1 MFGSKAFLTA
11 LVFLHVVQFSEGKTW
26 WKRYAGYCNAAS
38 SNCGAGCNV
47 DSDCPGGACWA
58 DMDDCSTSGYCNAAS
73 SNCGAGCNIQS
84 DCPGGDCWANHD
96 DCGTSSGYCNA
107 ASSNCGAGCST
118 DGECPGGAC
127 WANHDDCGT
136 SSGYCNAASSN
147 CGAGCSTDGECPG
160 GACWANHDDCGT
172 SSGYCNAAS
181 SNCGAGCN
189 TASDCPGGD
198 CWKNMDDCGGTP
210 TGDHL
215 VGTYLGML
223 PGGISAPPLSSV
235 PSEVNYLLLG
245 FAEDPSQTG
254 NFEAFSMW
262 VSMGIT
268 YDSITSDKAANPGRK
283 YMISIGGSADS
294 GGTFG
299 IAGGMS
305 VSQWVDNADNS
316 ISSIVNSYNADGV
329 DIQVSIF

>member
-1 MFGSKAFLTA
+1 MFGSKALLTA
-11 LVFLHVVQFSEGKTW
+11 LVLLHVVQFSEGKTW

-47 DSDCPGGACWA
+47 DLDCPGGACWA

-84 DCPGGDCWANHD
+84 DCPGGDCLANQ
-96 DCGTSSGYCNA
+96 
-107 ASSNCGAGCST
+107 
-118 DGECPGGAC
+118 
-127 WANHDDCGT
+127 
-136 SSGYCNAASSN
+136 
-147 CGAGCSTDGECPG
+147 
-160 GACWANHDDCGT
+160 DDCGT

-189 TASDCPGGD
+189 TANDCPGGD

-210 TGDHL
+210 TGDHI

-235 PSEVNYLLLG
+235 PSEVNYMLLG
-245 FAEDPSQTG
+245 FAEDPSHTG

-316 ISSIVNSYNADGV
+316 ISSIVYSYNADGV

>member
-11 LVFLHVVQFSEGKTW
+11 LVLLHVVQFSEGKTW

-58 DMDDCSTSGYCNAAS
+58 E
-73 SNCGAGCNIQS
+73 I
-84 DCPGGDCWANHD
+84 D
-96 DCGTSSGYCNA
+96 DCGT
-107 ASSNCGAGCST
+107 
-118 DGECPGGAC
+118 
-127 WANHDDCGT
+127 
-136 SSGYCNAASSN
+136 
-147 CGAGCSTDGECPG
+147 
-160 GACWANHDDCGT
+160 
-172 SSGYCNAAS
+172 SGYCNAAS

-189 TASDCPGGD
+189 TANDCPGGD
-198 CWKNMDDCGGTP
+198 CWKNMDDCDDTP
-210 TGDHL
+210 TGDHI
-215 VGTYLGML
+215 VGTYLGAL
-223 PGGISAPPLSSV
+223 PGGIPAPLLSSV
-235 PSEVNYLLLG
+235 PSEVNYMLLG
-245 FAEDPSQTG
+245 FAKDPSQMG
-254 NFEAFSMW
+254 DFEEFSMW

-283 YMISIGGSADS
+283 YLISIGGAADW

-316 ISSIVNSYNADGV
+316 ISNIVYSYNADGV
-329 DIQVSIF
+329 DIQVSTF

>member
-11 LVFLHVVQFSEGKTW
+11 LVLLQVVQFSEGKTW

-58 DMDDCSTSGYCNAAS
+58 EKDDCGTTGYCNAAS
-73 SNCGAGCNIQS
+73 SNCGTGCNIQS
-84 DCPGGDCWANHD
+84 DCPGGDCWAQHD
-96 DCGTSSGYCNA
+96 DCGTTSGYCNA
-107 ASSNCGAGCST
+107 ASSNCGTGCNIQSDCPGGDCWAQHDDCGTTSGYCNAESSNCGAGCST

-127 WANHDDCGT
+127 WAKH
-136 SSGYCNAASSN
+136 
-147 CGAGCSTDGECPG
+147 
-160 GACWANHDDCGT
+160 
-172 SSGYCNAAS
+172 
-181 SNCGAGCN
+181 
-189 TASDCPGGD
+189 
-198 CWKNMDDCGGTP
+198 DDCGGTP
-210 TGDHL
+210 TGDHI

-223 PGGISAPPLSSV
+223 PGGKPAPPLSSV
-235 PSEVNYLLLG
+235 PSEVNYMLLG

-254 NFEAFSMW
+254 NFEAFSEW
-262 VSMGIT
+262 VRMGIT
-268 YDSITSDKAANPGRK
+268 YDSIASDKAANQGRK

-294 GGTFG
+294 GGKFG

-305 VSQWVDNADNS
+305 VSQWVNNADNS
-316 ISSIVNSYNADGV
+316 ISSIVYSYNADGV